1 MFMGGCFGAP
11 RFPPSAA
18 APEVRTCGQD
28 AGLGPPNIRAL
39 WDGRVEM
46 IREQTLYFEPGETYQ
61 ATTREVIACASEY
74 LAKHRLK
81 HLVAASCRGY
91 TGAQLAPLRRRYP
104 KLNLVA
110 VKMATG
116 VDAIHKVKFDEKH
129 RKTMQANGITLIGG
143 THAITGGLDRA
154 IRDYL
159 GGWTANNIVAE
170 TLYLFSQGMKVCVE
184 VIAMAVDAGAVP
196 KGAEVIAIAGTGRG
210 ADTAIVATASGSTRL
225 FEMDIH
231 KVLAM
236 PLRG

>member
-1 MFMGGCFGAP
+1 MLD
-11 RFPPSAA
+11 
-18 APEVRTCGQD
+18 E
-28 AGLGPPNIRAL
+28 
-39 WDGRVEM
+39 RV
-46 IREQTLYFEPGETYQ
+46 LCFEPGEGYQ
-61 ATTREVIACASEY
+61 KTTRAVIECVGEY
-74 LAKHRLK
+74 LKAHRIE
-81 HLVAASCRGY
+81 HVVAASSRGY
-91 TGAQLAPLRRRYP
+91 TGAQLAALRKTHP

-116 VDAIHKVKFDEKH
+116 VDAIHKVVFDEKH

-154 IRDYL
+154 LRDSL
-159 GGWTANNIVAE
+159 GGWSANNIVAE

-196 KGAEVIAIAGTGRG
+196 KGAEVIAMAGTGRG

-231 KVLAM
+231 RVLAM
-236 PLRG
+236 QGKG